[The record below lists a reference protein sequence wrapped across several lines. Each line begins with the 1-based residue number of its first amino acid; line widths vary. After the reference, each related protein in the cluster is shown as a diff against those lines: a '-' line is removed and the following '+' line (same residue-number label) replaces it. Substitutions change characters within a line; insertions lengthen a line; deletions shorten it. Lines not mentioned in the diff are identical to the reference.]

1 MFRLTFCLRRE
12 PSHTPASS
20 LSHGGH
26 ARIARSAANALAT
39 ALVHRRP
46 FAGQR
51 CGNLRESCSP
61 APPGRAGPVPQ
72 LRASLGGCA
81 LFFAPMSLSRIF
93 LWCKPAPRGAK
104 QFAPALFVVLP
115 PRFGVGGCLA
125 GVSQRQVAA
134 PHLAGSPPLYVCA
147 GAAAF
152 LAARVGAVNRAPLA
166 AFFARGDATSTLLRR
181 LSRKGGS
188 PHPFGL

>member
-1 MFRLTFCLRRE
+1 MFRLAFCLRRE
-12 PSHTPASS
+12 PSHTPASF

-26 ARIARSAANALAT
+26 ARIVRSAANALGT

-61 APPGRAGPVPQ
+61 AFPGRAGPVPQ

-81 LFFAPMSLSRIF
+81 LFFAPMSLLGTF
-93 LWCKPAPRGAK
+93 LWCKS
-104 QFAPALFVVLP
+104 APAVGEAVCARPFCGFAAEVWSGRLF
-115 PRFGVGGCLA
+115 GGCFPA
-125 GVSQRQVAA
+125 
-134 PHLAGSPPLYVCA
+134 AGSRAPLGGLSPLYACA

-166 AFFARGDATSTLLRR
+166 AFFASDATSTLLRR

-188 PHPFGL
+188 PHPCGL

>member
-1 MFRLTFCLRRE
+1 MGTYFADPSWQAGPARNLRSSRSWGAVLFLPAFSVGPHLVSTSQRRAAAPKSHTHLGGLLRLRR
-12 PSHTPASS
+12 
-20 LSHGGH
+20 
-26 ARIARSAANALAT
+26 
-39 ALVHRRP
+39 
-46 FAGQR
+46 Q
-51 CGNLRESCSP
+51 
-61 APPGRAGPVPQ
+61 
-72 LRASLGGCA
+72 
-81 LFFAPMSLSRIF
+81 
-93 LWCKPAPRGAK
+93 WAK